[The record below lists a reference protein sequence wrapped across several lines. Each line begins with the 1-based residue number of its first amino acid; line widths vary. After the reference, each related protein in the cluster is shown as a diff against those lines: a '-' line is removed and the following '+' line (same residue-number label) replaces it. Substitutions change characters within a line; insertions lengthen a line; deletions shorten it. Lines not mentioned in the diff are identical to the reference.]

1 MKLYVEVYKK
11 RIPPEELKCFCKM
24 FLFLTF
30 SQIFQTVFQSP
41 NGLQASWQAV
51 ITLQKLTNN
60 SRT

>member
-1 MKLYVEVYKK
+1 M
-11 RIPPEELKCFCKM
+11 FGKM

-30 SQIFQTVFQSP
+30 SQIFQAVFQSQ

-60 SRT
+60 LRR